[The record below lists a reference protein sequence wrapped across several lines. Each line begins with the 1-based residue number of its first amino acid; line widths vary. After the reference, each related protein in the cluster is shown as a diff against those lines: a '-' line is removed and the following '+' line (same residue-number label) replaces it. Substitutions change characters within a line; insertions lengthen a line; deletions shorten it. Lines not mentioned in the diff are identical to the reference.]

1 MIVEA
6 LMSREPK
13 TCTTAD
19 TLHRAAQLMWDHDC
33 GSVPV
38 VDAAGKLAGIVTDRD
53 VCMSSFTRGQPLH
66 EIPVSDAMSK
76 SVFTISPK
84 ATVEAAATLFR
95 ERQVRRAPVV
105 DANGALVGVL
115 SIADLVCAS
124 ADGKIQKDVKP
135 EAVLAAVHAVSKPRP
150 VAAPTSKAE
159 ASAKSTGVV
168 TPQPRAQTNAQS
180 SSQSSAQS
188 PVASKVAQTAAAK
201 TSKGS
206 KKR

>member
-13 TCTTAD
+13 ICTTAD

-53 VCMSSFTRGQPLH
+53 VCMSSFTRGRPLH
-66 EIPVSDAMSK
+66 EIQVGDAMST
-76 SVFTISPK
+76 SLFTISPK
-84 ATVEAAATLFR
+84 SSVEAAVALFR

-105 DANGALVGVL
+105 DSNGTLVGML
-115 SIADLVCAS
+115 SLADLVCAS
-124 ADGKIQKDVKP
+124 GDGKIQKHVKP
-135 EAVLAAVHAVSKPRP
+135 EAVLAAVHAVSKPRQE
-150 VAAPTSKAE
+150 AAATKDESA
-159 ASAKSTGVV
+159 AKSSGVL
-168 TPQPRAQTNAQS
+168 TPQPRSPS
-180 SSQSSAQS
+180 STPTSAAR
-188 PVASKVAQTAAAK
+188 PIAPKTASKS
-201 TSKGS
+201 SKGS

>member
-95 ERQVRRAPVV
+95 ERLVRRAPVV

-124 ADGKIQKDVKP
+124 GDGKIQKDVKP
-135 EAVLAAVHAVSKPRP
+135 EAVLAAVHALSRPRP
-150 VAAPTSKAE
+150 VAAPASKHE

-168 TPQPRAQTNAQS
+168 TPQPRAQTSVPANVPANV
-180 SSQSSAQS
+180 QS
-188 PVASKVAQTAAAK
+188 PVAPKAAK
-201 TSKGS
+201 ASKGS

>member
-19 TLHRAAQLMWDHDC
+19 TLHRAAQLMWDHDF

-84 ATVEAAATLFR
+84 ATLESAATLFR

-115 SIADLVCAS
+115 SISDLVCAS
-124 ADGKIQKDVKP
+124 GDGKIQKHVKP

-150 VAAPTSKAE
+150 VAAAAAKHE
-159 ASAKSTGVV
+159 AGAKSPASI
-168 TPQPRAQTNAQS
+168 TPQPRGQPSATA
-180 SSQSSAQS
+180 SAQKS
-188 PVASKVAQTAAAK
+188 PVAPKTAQAPAAK
-201 TSKGS
+201 AGKGS